1 MSETSKDQIL
11 AKIKEIV
18 ADQTDDVDVKDI
30 TLETNFKDGLDL
42 DSLDIFEIVDALE
55 DEYDIEIDGDEGIET
70 VGQLVDYV
78 DQQVNQAK

>member
-1 MSETSKDQIL
+1 MSETTKDQIL

-18 ADQTDDVDVKDI
+18 ADQTDDVNVNDI
-30 TLETNFKDGLDL
+30 TLDTNFKDGLDL

-78 DQQVNQAK
+78 EKQVNQSK